1 MACGSIT
8 FLLNNVQQI
17 KNSQK
22 KIIILEYH
30 ENNNTLDDI
39 VLLLETH
46 FSEKNEN
53 TI

>member
-1 MACGSIT
+1 MWQYNFSLEQCSA
-8 FLLNNVQQI
+8 N
-17 KNSQK
+17 QK
-22 KIIILEYH
+22 LPEIIILEYH